1 VRKAWLQLV
10 EEVLGLTDVTF
21 VHLAQA
27 VAETLRIS
35 VPTLVDAASGRLSA
49 ERSDA
54 RLQQWSRSLIQ
65 SVGIELTVNG
75 REHIPEHEAIVVM
88 SNHQSHYD
96 IPVLYQSLGLRLR
109 MVAKAELFRIPLWGE
124 AMRRAGMIEVDRS
137 DSVAARRNLDR
148 AREALASGTSIWIA
162 PEGTRSPDGS
172 LGEFKK
178 GGFHLAQDVGARIL
192 PVTIDG
198 TRRVLPAK
206 GLHIESNQAVR
217 VTVHAPVTTGSGAT
231 IDELVQQVRERIE
244 SAL

>member
-1 VRKAWLQLV
+1 VTLV
-10 EEVLGLTDVTF
+10 Y
-21 VHLAQA
+21 LAQA
-27 VAETLRIS
+27 VAQTLRITL
-35 VPTLVDAASGRLSA
+35 PTLVDAASGRLQA

-54 RLQQWSRSLIQ
+54 RLEQWSRSLIQ
-65 SVGIELTVNG
+65 FARIELTVNG
-75 REHIPEHEAIVVM
+75 REHIPEQEALVVM

-109 MVAKAELFRIPLWGE
+109 MVAKTELFRIPLWGE
-124 AMRRAGMIEVDRS
+124 AMRRVGMIEVDRS
-137 DSVAARRNLDR
+137 DPVAARRSLQH
-148 AREALASGTSIWIA
+148 ARGELARGTSIWIA
-162 PEGTRSPDGS
+162 PEGTRSPSGR

-206 GLHIESNQAVR
+206 AYHVEPGQAVR
-217 VTVHAPVTTGSGAT
+217 VTVHPPVAT
-231 IDELVQQVRERIE
+231 SADVSIDELVQKVRQIIE